1 MSFLGHPTGTKS
13 GDGRPEDKDD
23 LLVFGYAC
31 KLYRDDAK
39 AIAEDS
45 GVYLIPWMGDHSLMI
60 DRYAIVLSLEGG
72 HVCVTTTYRD
82 TVYEIVYHDELC

>member
-1 MSFLGHPTGTKS
+1 MLLLRIFLQLTQSMSFLGHPTGTKS
-13 GDGRPEDKDD
+13 GDGRPQGKEDKDE

-60 DRYAIVLSLEGG
+60 DRYGALLS
-72 HVCVTTTYRD
+72 C
-82 TVYEIVYHDELC
+82 

>member
-1 MSFLGHPTGTKS
+1 MSFLGHPTGAKS
-13 GDGRPEDKDD
+13 GDGRPPPKDEKD
-23 LLVFGYAC
+23 ELLVFGYAC

-60 DRYAIVLSLEGG
+60 DRYVFQLGLMILYIAPRYTHA
-72 HVCVTTTYRD
+72 HVHGY
-82 TVYEIVYHDELC
+82 